1 MRHRTLVW
9 SCPANYY
16 MGFAG
21 WLENTWG
28 IYIVMDMETL
38 VSAVKFRTDSI
49 EHALEDLAM
58 TYERATMRKHTK
70 GGYPNVLDELWR
82 VVEEYKPDTV
92 IMYDQISCKGMDGLL
107 GMFEDQAR
115 ERNINFIWVSQDL
128 MDYRTITRRD
138 MREQVNKYMTTVLQE
153 KPIDERMLEFD
164 DSLAW

>member
-1 MRHRTLVW
+1 
-9 SCPANYY
+9 
-16 MGFAG
+16 
-21 WLENTWG
+21 
-28 IYIVMDMETL
+28 
-38 VSAVKFRTDSI
+38 
-49 EHALEDLAM
+49 
-58 TYERATMRKHTK
+58 
-70 GGYPNVLDELWR
+70 
-82 VVEEYKPDTV
+82 
-92 IMYDQISCKGMDGLL
+92 MYDQISCKGMDGLL